1 MRGLKYAPI
10 HSLQARADK
19 SCDCGNRATP
29 PVLKHV
35 QPANVA
41 VKPNMFE
48 TMVCIVFVFR

>member
-1 MRGLKYAPI
+1 MRGSKYAPI
-10 HSLQARADK
+10 RSLKARADK